1 MCYLWSL
8 KIYSLNL
15 LNRVNRIDRGHVKLM

>member
-1 MCYLWSL
+1 MCYLRGL

-15 LNRVNRIDRGHVKLM
+15 LNRVNRIDRGHVNLM

>member
-1 MCYLWSL
+1 MCHLGGL

-15 LNRVNRIDRGHVKLM
+15 PNRVNRIDRGHVKLM